1 VSWPRGTPKKLQ
13 IMKIEG
19 TPPRKQGYKDTGFEL
34 ELERHNRANYAR
46 KLMARRVYRW
56 GFVFEGPAIQ
66 EGWPDTP
73 VSGAGRGNIE
83 KKNEEEIHIYTQG

>member
-1 VSWPRGTPKKLQ
+1 
-13 IMKIEG
+13 MKIEG

>member
-1 VSWPRGTPKKLQ
+1 
-13 IMKIEG
+13 
-19 TPPRKQGYKDTGFEL
+19 
-34 ELERHNRANYAR
+34 
-46 KLMARRVYRW
+46 MARRVYRW